1 MMDSKEFISKNELCV
16 VACIESFSSRKGEK
30 LLDLW
35 LKMEGWFTEIKV
47 PVLLLSRD
55 GDRVCSQIEIL
66 YASKLFFKHEAND
79 NFFKEYQVLKKKL
92 IFGKEKTIVYPYI
105 FLFQDGKIYTT
116 AKRMSEKSIA
126 EIYIMCLEIQY
137 KKFLKKF
144 KNMFDIR

>member
-1 MMDSKEFISKNELCV
+1 M
-16 VACIESFSSRKGEK
+16 
-30 LLDLW
+30 DLW

-66 YASKLFFKHEAND
+66 YASKLFFKHEVND
-79 NFFKEYQVLKKKL
+79 IFFKEYQVLKKKL
-92 IFGKEKTIVYPYI
+92 IFGKEKTIVYPYV

-126 EIYIMCLEIQY
+126 EIY
-137 KKFLKKF
+137 
-144 KNMFDIR
+144 